1 MYASLVP
8 RVIFP
13 LYEGLSGRRFW
24 TEFLRLRALQW
35 QTPEELEAR
44 ALRNLRPL
52 LAHAAGHVPYYRD
65 LFMRVGVQPEDL
77 RTLADLTYLPI
88 TSKAELRRN
97 HPDRTTADNLPVSRQ
112 WRTLT
117 SGSTGF
123 PFEFYTDAAS
133 GDGIVAGYLFFLD
146 WSGAAIWNTR
156 VDIGNARNLPISSI
170 LPKSPRVVQL
180 ARRMLLGERVVG
192 LGGIDL
198 SPDEFLAR
206 VGDISPTRG
215 YFIRGYPSY
224 VARLA
229 ARLLQEGTEL
239 PAYPQVVI
247 NSGEMLTAVHAN
259 TIERAF
265 RCRVV
270 NQYSAWEVPHMAQ
283 TCPDNPGVFHVNSE
297 RVILRVV
304 RDDGSPAGSDE
315 RGRILITA
323 LANYVMPF
331 INYDMGDSGINGGPC
346 PCGRGFPTLMGLE
359 GRLGEVIR
367 TPGGRIISPV
377 TLGILLKFV
386 VPYVWEY
393 QAVQA
398 ATDTVTLLVVPT
410 SRFTPGIATILQAD
424 LEKLLGAGMKVRI
437 EPVDQ
442 IPPEPS
448 GKRLVIR
455 SHLGGT

>member
-1 MYASLVP
+1 
-8 RVIFP
+8 
-13 LYEGLSGRRFW
+13 
-24 TEFLRLRALQW
+24 
-35 QTPEELEAR
+35 
-44 ALRNLRPL
+44 
-52 LAHAAGHVPYYRD
+52 
-65 LFMRVGVQPEDL
+65 
-77 RTLADLTYLPI
+77 
-88 TSKAELRRN
+88 
-97 HPDRTTADNLPVSRQ
+97 
-112 WRTLT
+112 
-117 SGSTGF
+117 
-123 PFEFYTDAAS
+123 
-133 GDGIVAGYLFFLD
+133 
-146 WSGAAIWNTR
+146 
-156 VDIGNARNLPISSI
+156 
-170 LPKSPRVVQL
+170 
-180 ARRMLLGERVVG
+180 
-192 LGGIDL
+192 
-198 SPDEFLAR
+198 
-206 VGDISPTRG
+206 
-215 YFIRGYPSY
+215 
-224 VARLA
+224 
-229 ARLLQEGTEL
+229 
-239 PAYPQVVI
+239 
-247 NSGEMLTAVHAN
+247 
-259 TIERAF
+259 
-265 RCRVV
+265 
-270 NQYSAWEVPHMAQ
+270 MAQ

-367 TPGGRIISPV
+367 TPGGRIIAPV
-377 TLGILLKFV
+377 TLGILLKFA

-442 IPPEPS
+442 IPPEHS